1 MTIGPDGWMHNPQT
15 IEQAYDALRFHC
27 ERLEELLEA
36 NAEGH
41 GDKALKRSDKAVT
54 VMKVGFKILKKAISQ
69 EMRERAD
76 LQVWIRH
83 GRIGTGRGYQAEV
96 ERAKR
101 LEEHDILVARGEAEP
116 F

>member
-1 MTIGPDGWMHNPQT
+1 MTIGPDGWPSINPET

-54 VMKVGFKILKKAISQ
+54 VMKVGFKILKKAIKKRPHFAGVQLRPSPSISRPNLGD
-69 EMRERAD
+69 E
-76 LQVWIRH
+76 
-83 GRIGTGRGYQAEV
+83 
-96 ERAKR
+96 AK
-101 LEEHDILVARGEAEP
+101 
-116 F
+116 